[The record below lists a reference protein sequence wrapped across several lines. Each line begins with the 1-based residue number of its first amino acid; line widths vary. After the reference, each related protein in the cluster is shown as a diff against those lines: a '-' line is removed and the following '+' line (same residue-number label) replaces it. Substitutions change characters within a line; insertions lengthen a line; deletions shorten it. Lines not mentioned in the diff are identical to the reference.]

1 MTISVA
7 IVTHNEEKHIA
18 DCLKSLTWADE
29 VVVVD
34 GRSTDDTVRVSKK
47 LGAKVF
53 VVENQ
58 PLMKINMNLAFEKC
72 TSDWILSIDADEKVT
87 PELKSEIKRV
97 IDSGSK
103 TVAYYVPRRNIVFG
117 KWIAHTRWYPDYQLR
132 LFRRGQAKFPAKNVH
147 EELVV
152 DGEINYLS
160 SDIEHLNYETV
171 EQFIRKL
178 NSYTTYEAEKLI
190 AEGKKITWVDAVRFP
205 LGEFLSR
212 FFDGKGYLDGLHG
225 LTLSLLQA
233 FYWEVIF
240 AKVWE
245 GQGFWKY
252 GGDDFLEEVVGETKN
267 VSRQYH
273 YWLAAETKNPIRKIG
288 RKIRNKISRSLL
300 P

>member
-7 IVTHNEEKHIA
+7 IVAFNEEKHIGA
-18 DCLKSLTWADE
+18 CVESASWADE

-34 GRSTDDTVRVSKK
+34 GGSTDDTVKIAKK
-47 LGAKVF
+47 LGAKVHG
-53 VVENQ
+53 VKND
-58 PLMKINMNLAFEKC
+58 PLMKRMMNFAFDQC
-72 TSDWILSIDADEKVT
+72 TSDWILSLDADETVTKDLRNEIEKVVNGN
-87 PELKSEIKRV
+87 IKY
-97 IDSGSK
+97 S
-103 TVAYYVPRRNIVFG
+103 AYLIPRRNIVFG

-132 LFRRGQAKFPAKNVH
+132 LFRRGLARFPAKNVH

-152 DGEINYLS
+152 DGGVGYLQS
-160 SDIEHLNYETV
+160 PLEHQNYETV
-171 EQFIRKL
+171 EQFVQKL

-190 AEGKKITWVDAVRFP
+190 AEGKKIIWVDAIRFP

-225 LTLSLLQA
+225 LVLSLLQA

-245 GQGFWKY
+245 RQSFWQY
-252 GGDDFLEEVVGETKN
+252 GKDDFLEEMAGEAKN

-273 YWLAAETKNPIRKIG
+273 HWLAAETKNSIRKIW
-288 RKIRNKISRSLL
+288 RKAKNKLG
-300 P
+300 